1 MRGQV
6 PVAELPDRAAEEV
19 DRPGEPRCRG
29 PPRPSLAPA
38 QADRKLVSRLWEVA
52 RKLPA
57 VAVVTSAGLVWTPE
71 QFVRQHLGQVG
82 LVMVTDE
89 CDDDD
94 DNEDDI
100 AQDPA
105 KPGLALTPAEKKAEA
120 SAESARRSWLS
131 GRVAG
136 LPAEV
141 RLLTSV

>member
-29 PPRPSLAPA
+29 LAPAPAPA

-82 LVMVTDE
+82 LVMMMMMMMSVMMMMMTL
-89 CDDDD
+89 
-94 DNEDDI
+94 
-100 AQDPA
+100 PRTPPS
-105 KPGLALTPAEKKAEA
+105 PGSP
-120 SAESARRSWLS
+120 
-131 GRVAG
+131 
-136 LPAEV
+136 
-141 RLLTSV
+141 

>member
-29 PPRPSLAPA
+29 PAPAPAPA

-82 LVMVTDE
+82 LVMMMMMMMSVMMMMMTL
-89 CDDDD
+89 
-94 DNEDDI
+94 
-100 AQDPA
+100 PRTPPS
-105 KPGLALTPAEKKAEA
+105 PGSP
-120 SAESARRSWLS
+120 
-131 GRVAG
+131 
-136 LPAEV
+136 
-141 RLLTSV
+141 

>member
-29 PPRPSLAPA
+29 PAPAPAPA

-71 QFVRQHLGQVG
+71 QFVRQHLGQVT
-82 LVMVTDE
+82 LVMMMMMMMRMRMILPRT
-89 CDDDD
+89 
-94 DNEDDI
+94 
-100 AQDPA
+100 PPS
-105 KPGLALTPAEKKAEA
+105 PGSP
-120 SAESARRSWLS
+120 
-131 GRVAG
+131 
-136 LPAEV
+136 
-141 RLLTSV
+141 

>member
-29 PPRPSLAPA
+29 PAPAPAPA

-82 LVMVTDE
+82 LMMMMMSVMSVMMRMTL
-89 CDDDD
+89 
-94 DNEDDI
+94 
-100 AQDPA
+100 PRTPPS
-105 KPGLALTPAEKKAEA
+105 PGSP
-120 SAESARRSWLS
+120 
-131 GRVAG
+131 
-136 LPAEV
+136 
-141 RLLTSV
+141 